1 MSCAEI
7 ISLDEWR
14 SRRFMPDDDPP
25 AAPRLR
31 VVGEDDPEESGSA
44 FRLDAFLARARVVLA
59 EHDRPPLYL
68 VG

>member
-1 MSCAEI
+1 MICAQI

-14 SRRFMPDDDPP
+14 SRRFLPDDDPP

-31 VVGEDDPEESGSA
+31 VVGQDESGSV
-44 FRLDAFLARARVVLA
+44 FTLDAFLARARVILA
-59 EHDRPPLYL
+59 EHDRPPLHL

>member
-14 SRRFMPDDDPP
+14 SRRFMPDDHPP

-31 VVGEDDPEESGSA
+31 VVGEDDQDSGSV
-44 FRLDAFLARARVVLA
+44 FTLDTFLARARVVLA
-59 EHDRPPLYL
+59 EHDRPPLHL